1 MRTLRQDAFR
11 WSEMPAWLQ
20 VLGAALLLSSFY
32 LFFLTFRENPY
43 ASPAVRVQKER
54 GYTVVSTGPYR
65 YVRHPMYGT
74 LIIFMAGTSLLLGSW
89 YGLLLG
95 PTLVVGVAFR
105 ALQEERVLRAELPGY
120 DAYMARVEYRFIP
133 HVW

>member
-1 MRTLRQDAFR
+1 MI
-11 WSEMPAWLQ
+11 
-20 VLGAALLLSSFY
+20 
-32 LFFLTFRENPY
+32 
-43 ASPAVRVQKER
+43 
-54 GYTVVSTGPYR
+54 STGPYR

-74 LIIFMAGTSLLLGSW
+74 FIIFMAGTSLLLGSW

-95 PTLVVGVAFR
+95 PILVVAVAFR

-120 DAYMARVEYRFIP
+120 DAYMALVKYRFIP